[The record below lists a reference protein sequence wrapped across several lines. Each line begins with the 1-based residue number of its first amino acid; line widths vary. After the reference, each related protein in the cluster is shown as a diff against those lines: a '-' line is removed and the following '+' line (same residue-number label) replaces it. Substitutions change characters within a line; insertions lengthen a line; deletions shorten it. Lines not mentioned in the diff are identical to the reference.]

1 MCDRDGWAL
10 ASSPGWLAP
19 GQWRPRWFIYAGR
32 GRLISRQ
39 CRRPAP
45 RIHHGIAG
53 TPWDVDDT
61 EGSTSVTTYTITIT
75 ADDEA
80 AATTR
85 LRLETS
91 GDQVILTDLHLHDGK
106 GLSTGQLP
114 AIDYGLLL
122 RAITTTTAT
131 PLSSATAPTA
141 PPAPTGPAAT
151 ALARRRT
158 RTAAAPKAR
167 RGGRGSASVPAAAAQ
182 PAAGG
187 RTRRPTAGNKAAA
200 AANKSVRAGR
210 KTTEATA
217 AKASGRTTGGTGRAY
232 RRMPDDFAAVY
243 QQAGSAAAVAEH
255 YQVPRHTANGW
266 IRRLRKQGTIPTNR

>member
-1 MCDRDGWAL
+1 M
-10 ASSPGWLAP
+10 
-19 GQWRPRWFIYAGR
+19 
-32 GRLISRQ
+32 
-39 CRRPAP
+39 
-45 RIHHGIAG
+45 
-53 TPWDVDDT
+53 
-61 EGSTSVTTYTITIT
+61 TTYTITIT

-91 GDQVILTDLHLHDGK
+91 GDQVILTDVHMHDGT
-106 GLSTGQLP
+106 GLSTRQLP

-122 RAITTTTAT
+122 RAITTTTPT
-131 PLSSATAPTA
+131 PLSSASPAQGRGTA
-141 PPAPTGPAAT
+141 PAPTGPAAT
-151 ALARRRT
+151 APARRRT

-167 RGGRGSASVPAAAAQ
+167 RAGRGSASVPAAAAQ

-187 RTRRPTAGNKAAA
+187 RTRRASTGNKAAA
-200 AANKSVRAGR
+200 AANKGVRAAR
-210 KTTEATA
+210 KTTKATA
-217 AKASGRTTGGTGRAY
+217 ATASGRTTGGTGRAY

-266 IRRLRKQGTIPTNR
+266 IRRLREQGIITTGR